1 MDNKNTKT
9 PVKNN
14 AKMLDMS
21 LFLRAGINPS
31 TGLPLKQEELF
42 AYKDAIRNELGVL
55 DRQDAIKRYKWENL
69 PNGLTGE
76 LIERILYYRGQ
87 GAFFYMKTDGNFYF
101 LPYALVGSVDVYGRF
116 KTITPLQFAGPSQ
129 DEKEK
134 AWITGLERKPVY
146 SLPYDIDAETFEN
159 SCVLLRDY
167 TNGIGENITPRYT
180 LQNGVLDLMSECFP
194 LARTSLIAN
203 CGVKGMR
210 VPDEDC
216 QRQVELAS
224 KIMYNNA
231 MSGKPFVPM
240 VGATDFQDFNNT
252 TALKGEEYLL
262 YMQALDNLRL
272 SFYGIKNG
280 GLFQKKSHMLESEQD
295 MNSVNC
301 LPAYT
306 DGLDIRQ
313 DFCDK
318 VNAIWGLGI
327 SCERNDE
334 LFQEAEMLEDDE
346 DQDQE
351 GQDDET
357 EEGDEENV

>member
-1 MDNKNTKT
+1 MAN
-9 PVKNN
+9 KNN
-14 AKMLDMS
+14 AKMLDMT
-21 LFLRAGINPS
+21 LFLKAGINPA
-31 TGLPLKQEELF
+31 TGKPLNTEDIFKNQ
-42 AYKDAIRNELGVL
+42 KAIRNELAVL

-101 LPYALVGSVDVYGRF
+101 LPYALVGNIDVYGRY

-146 SLPYDIDAETFEN
+146 SLPYEITAEEFEN

-167 TNGIGENITPRYT
+167 TNGIGETITPRVS
-180 LQNGVLDLMSECFP
+180 LQNGILDMMSECFP

-203 CGVKGMR
+203 CGVRGMR
-210 VPDEDC
+210 VPDDDC
-216 QRQVELAS
+216 ARNVEIASRQ
-224 KIMYNNA
+224 MYNNA
-231 MSGKPFVPM
+231 MSGKPFVPIT
-240 VGATDFQDFNNT
+240 GATDFQDFTNG

-295 MNSVNC
+295 MNSINC

-334 LFQEAEMLEDDE
+334 LFQEAEML
-346 DQDQE
+346 
-351 GQDDET
+351 GDET
-357 EEGDEENV
+357 EDEDEGSDTQTDESEGDEE